1 MSMVMV
7 LGLFVLLPLLVIGL
21 AIFGVCAA
29 KTKCWAKKEQQ
40 PPLSDIN
47 IIALGGVGIPGVN
60 VNGM

>member
-1 MSMVMV
+1 MGMVI
-7 LGLFVLLPLLVIGL
+7 GLFVILPLLVIGL

-40 PPLSDIN
+40 PPPADLN
-47 IIALGGVGIPGVN
+47 IIALGGVGAPAVN